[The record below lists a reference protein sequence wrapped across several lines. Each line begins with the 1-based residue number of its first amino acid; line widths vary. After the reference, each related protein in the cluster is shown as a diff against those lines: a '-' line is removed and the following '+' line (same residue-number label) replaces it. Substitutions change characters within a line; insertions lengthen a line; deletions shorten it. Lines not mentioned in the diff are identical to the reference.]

1 METEPNIVLVF
12 TSLFFI
18 TNAIVAYLTNQYIY
32 AVISIGLFI
41 SSVIHHYI
49 YSDLTNFFDK
59 FFVYLFMCFGGYTL
73 YQKIST
79 TNIVKTVSII
89 AFFVFSIIVYNYGKM
104 SNQFCFDPNIIV
116 ANIYHGLLH
125 ILSSFGH
132 NLIIL
137 FDYY

>member
-1 METEPNIVLVF
+1 MDTEPNIVLVS

-18 TNAIVAYLTNQYIY
+18 TNSIVAYLTNQYIY

-59 FFVYLFMCFGGYTL
+59 FFVYLFVCFGGYTL

-79 TNIVKTVSII
+79 TNIVKTVCII
-89 AFFVFSIIVYNYGKM
+89 VFFVFSIIVYNYGKM
-104 SNQFCFDPNIIV
+104 YNQFCFDPNIIV